1 MRNGTMW
8 LRRGLGGL
16 VVLWGLGGGMGVVA
30 QQTDGG
36 NGVTVLTLQEALVR
50 ASQSN
55 SQYRQ
60 ALNQIELGKHPRQ
73 RWWANLMPNL
83 GLSYSTG
90 LGLRRQ
96 PYYVD
101 FEGRPT
107 EVADVRTVTS
117 SNYSQG
123 ASVNLTLDPGLRYHQ
138 FRRTQA
144 QARQSR
150 TTAEQRLNS
159 TLATVQRLYLDAQN
173 RQAQLEVEEALLA
186 DRQLDLAEKESLFEL
201 LRASRS
207 DLLSAELDLE
217 NQRIRVRT
225 AQGAVDKALL
235 ALRTAIGDPEL
246 GALQI
251 EREPPAPFD
260 PSTLDLAE
268 LVSRAG
274 RESPSVIGAESDL
287 AVQRASLNSAKA
299 LDWPSVTVSTTLR
312 SAAYG
317 EEYAELFGAKF
328 DDVEINGNASLSV
341 RVPLTNILPIFDGF
355 AKSYDVASATM
366 SLRNAEMSYQQT
378 ILEVEESVRSKYLDL
393 ETAWENVLQRQR
405 ALEVASERLAVV
417 REEYLLANKGIEEL
431 RGAIREEANARR
443 EEVDQRFTFATAL
456 LSLYEDLGIVAQE
469 AGIGLPTEGN

>member
-1 MRNGTMW
+1 MRNGKAW
-8 LRRGLGGL
+8 LRRGVGAVA
-16 VVLWGLGGGMGVVA
+16 VVIGLGGGVDAVA
-30 QQTDGG
+30 QEAGG
-36 NGVTVLTLQEALVR
+36 GEWVTVLTLQDALMR
-50 ASQSN
+50 ASQFN

-96 PYYVD
+96 PSYVD

-107 EVADVRTVTS
+107 EVADVRTVRS

-123 ASVNLTLDPGLRYHQ
+123 ANVSLTLDPGLRYYQ

-150 TTAEQRLNS
+150 TGAEQRLNS

-173 RQAQLEVEEALLA
+173 SQAQLEVEEALLA
-186 DRQLDLAEKESLFEL
+186 DRQLDLAEKESRFEL

-225 AQGAVDKALL
+225 ARGAVDKALL

-246 GALQI
+246 GALEI

-268 LVSRAG
+268 LVARAG
-274 RESPSVIGAESDL
+274 RESPSVIAAESDL
-287 AVQRASLNSAKA
+287 AVQKAALNSAKA
-299 LDWPSVTVSTTLR
+299 LNWPSVTVNTTV
-312 SAAYG
+312 SSGAYG
-317 EEYAELFGAKF
+317 EEYTELFGAKF
-328 DDVEINGNASLSV
+328 DDVNINGNASLSV
-341 RVPLTNILPIFDGF
+341 RIPLTNILPIFDGF

-366 SLRNAEMSYQQT
+366 SYRNAEMSYQQT
-378 ILEVEESVRSKYLDL
+378 MLQVEESVRSKYLDL
-393 ETAWENVLQRQR
+393 ETAWENVLQRER
-405 ALEVASERLAVV
+405 AREVASDRLAIV
-417 REEYLLANKGIEEL
+417 REEYLLATKGIEEL
-431 RGAIREEANARR
+431 RGAIREEADARR
-443 EEVDQRFTFATAL
+443 QEVDQRFTFATAL
-456 LSLYEDLGIVAQE
+456 LALYEELGIVARE

>member
-1 MRNGTMW
+1 MRNGERW
-8 LRRGLGGL
+8 LWRGVAGL
-16 VVLWGLGGGMGVVA
+16 VVLWGLGGGAGLAA
-30 QQTDGG
+30 QEADGG
-36 NGVTVLTLQEALVR
+36 DGVTVLTLQDALVR

-60 ALNQIELGKHPRQ
+60 ALNQLELGNHPRQ

-117 SNYSQG
+117 SSYNQG
-123 ASVNLTLDPGLRYHQ
+123 GSVSLTLDPGQRYYE
-138 FRRTQA
+138 FRQTQA
-144 QARQSR
+144 QARQNR
-150 TTAEQRLNS
+150 TSAEQRLNA
-159 TLATVQRLYLDAQN
+159 TLAAVQRLYLDAQN
-173 RQAQLEVEEALLA
+173 SQAQLEVEEALLA
-186 DRQLDLAEKESLFEL
+186 DRQVDLAAEQRRFEL

-207 DLLSAELDLE
+207 DLLSGELDLE

-246 GALQI
+246 GAVRI

-268 LVSRAG
+268 LVVRAG
-274 RESPSVIGAESDL
+274 RESPSVIAAESDL
-287 AVQRASLNSAKA
+287 AVQRAALNSAKA
-299 LDWPSVTVSTTLR
+299 LNWPSVTVSTTVG
-312 SAAYG
+312 SGAYG
-317 EEYAELFGAKF
+317 EEYTELFGARF
-328 DDVEINGNASLSV
+328 DDVEINGSANLRVS
-341 RVPLTNILPIFDGF
+341 VPLTNILPIFDGF
-355 AKSYDVASATM
+355 AKSYSIASQAM

-378 ILEVEESVRSKYLDL
+378 MLEVEESIRSRYLDL
-393 ETAWENVLQRQR
+393 ETAWENVLQRER

-443 EEVDQRFTFATAL
+443 EEVAQRFTFATAL
-456 LSLYEDLGIVAQE
+456 LALYEELGIVARE